1 MIFTNS
7 DLGEVRTVMID
18 GEPWFIGK
26 DVAVALGY
34 LDSDQAIRNHVD
46 DEDKLTRQ
54 INGLGQSRNM
64 KLINESG
71 LYSLIMASKLD
82 AAKKFKRWVTKE
94 VLPSIRKHKI
104 YATDD
109 LLENPDLAIQALQRL
124 KREREQKRQLE
135 NKIESDQIYTDFGRS
150 ISNVEDGILI
160 GEYAKLLKSDG
171 VEIGQNKLFEWM
183 RGNGYL
189 IRAGKRKN
197 SPAQKYLEM
206 DLFSLTEKIIHTRK
220 GKKIITTT
228 LITGKGQ
235 LYFYKKLKAQFGLE
249 VS

>member
-1 MIFTNS
+1 MVFTNKE
-7 DLGEVRTVMID
+7 LGEVRTLRIN
-18 GEPWFIGK
+18 GEPWFVGK

-34 LDSDQAIRNHVD
+34 TDSNQAIRKHVD
-46 DEDKLTRQ
+46 VEDKLTRQ
-54 INGLGQSRNM
+54 IDGGSRSRNM

-71 LYSLIMASKLD
+71 LYSLIMVSKLES
-82 AAKKFKRWVTKE
+82 AKSFKRWVTKE
-94 VLPSIRKHKI
+94 VLPSIRKNGL

-124 KREREQKRQLE
+124 KKVREQKLQLQ
-135 NKIESDQIYTDFGRS
+135 NRIESDQVYTDFGRS
-150 ISNVEDGILI
+150 ISKIEDGILI

-171 VEIGQNKLFEWM
+171 IEIGQNKLFAWM

-189 IRAGKRKN
+189 INAGKRKN

-206 DLFSLTEKIIHTRK
+206 GLFFVTETIIHTRK
-220 GKKIITTT
+220 GEKIITTT